1 MDTIW
6 ISKYGDR
13 ITSRR
18 DCSVCGRL
26 TPVVLVRNITGNGA
40 SQIFWQC
47 VEHAGAVDSPI
58 KYIAHSKIN
67 AQGIEIN
74 KIPILNNYSLDHI
87 CSVCGTVGAA
97 LHHFAPRYIFKD
109 EADKWATGY
118 LCETC
123 HKKWHD
129 LVTPRMCKK

>member
-1 MDTIW
+1 MDAICITQN
-6 ISKYGDR
+6 GER

-18 DCSVCGRL
+18 DCSTCGHT
-26 TPVVLVRNITGNGA
+26 TPVYLVRNITGNGA

-47 VEHAGAVDSPI
+47 IKHDGAIDSPI
-58 KYIAHSKIN
+58 KYIAHDKIKSEN
-67 AQGIEIN
+67 IDIN
-74 KIPILNNYSLDHI
+74 KIPILNNYSLNHV

-109 EADKWATGY
+109 ECEKWAKGY
-118 LCETC
+118 LCESC

-129 LVTPRMCKK
+129 LVTPRMREK